1 MSGIVGIFNLDGA
14 PIDRGLLHE
23 MTHFMTFRGP
33 DAQEM
38 WADKSIGFGHALL
51 RTTEE
56 SAREH
61 QPFTLDGNIWIVADA
76 RVDAQADLINKLTAR
91 GEYVARE
98 VTDVELLL
106 RAYRRW
112 GEQCVEHLLG
122 DFAFAIWDGPRH
134 RLFCA
139 RDHLGVKPLF
149 YAHLGATVI
158 FSNTLDC
165 IRHHPA
171 VSDKLNDLAIAD
183 FLLFDLNQDPATT
196 SFADVQRV
204 PPAHHVTWS
213 SRGLR
218 MSRYWTLPIDEPIY
232 LKRADDYTRGFKDLL
247 DTAVRDRLR
256 TNNIAIFMSGGLDSP
271 TLAARSCK
279 ILRGCSSHCEV
290 RAFTTLVDRFDQ
302 NERHYASLVAERL
315 EIPIHFRHRYATT
328 VMSCWDKTAIHTSEP
343 LVDPIHLAEDRQEY
357 QSISACSRVLFYGE
371 GPDNAL
377 LYEWKP
383 YITYLARKRSYIR
396 LAVDVCNHAM
406 RHRRIPL
413 LPTLPRMLKEWRNRD
428 SWDLPFP
435 SWFNPSFESRMALQ
449 SRWEEHGQPSA
460 RMPQHPVRPVAYRSF
475 QSPLWEAVFR
485 RMDAGETGVPVET
498 RHPFV
503 DVRLLRYMLAVP
515 PLPWCRAK
523 YLLRRAMCGVLPTPV
538 LRRPKSPLTDDPA
551 WEAARCHGFG
561 SLPPARRLI
570 EYVNF
575 DRVPKDA
582 GSHMALFRANFR
594 PLALNYWLHN
604 LRRKTFALSL
614 KEEYDNEFATKS

>member
-204 PPAHHVTWS
+204 PPAHHV
-213 SRGLR
+213 
-218 MSRYWTLPIDEPIY
+218 
-232 LKRADDYTRGFKDLL
+232 A
-247 DTAVRDRLR
+247 
-256 TNNIAIFMSGGLDSP
+256 
-271 TLAARSCK
+271 
-279 ILRGCSSHCEV
+279 
-290 RAFTTLVDRFDQ
+290 
-302 NERHYASLVAERL
+302 
-315 EIPIHFRHRYATT
+315 
-328 VMSCWDKTAIHTSEP
+328 
-343 LVDPIHLAEDRQEY
+343 
-357 QSISACSRVLFYGE
+357 
-371 GPDNAL
+371 
-377 LYEWKP
+377 
-383 YITYLARKRSYIR
+383 
-396 LAVDVCNHAM
+396 
-406 RHRRIPL
+406 
-413 LPTLPRMLKEWRNRD
+413 
-428 SWDLPFP
+428 
-435 SWFNPSFESRMALQ
+435 
-449 SRWEEHGQPSA
+449 
-460 RMPQHPVRPVAYRSF
+460 
-475 QSPLWEAVFR
+475 
-485 RMDAGETGVPVET
+485 
-498 RHPFV
+498 
-503 DVRLLRYMLAVP
+503 
-515 PLPWCRAK
+515 
-523 YLLRRAMCGVLPTPV
+523 
-538 LRRPKSPLTDDPA
+538 
-551 WEAARCHGFG
+551 
-561 SLPPARRLI
+561 
-570 EYVNF
+570 
-575 DRVPKDA
+575 
-582 GSHMALFRANFR
+582 
-594 PLALNYWLHN
+594 
-604 LRRKTFALSL
+604 
-614 KEEYDNEFATKS
+614 